1 MLRKKENKTK
11 TTQLPFLQLCLFLYK
26 ENPTLGVGFRKAF
39 SEVLKNASLGVK
51 INFGSPTK
59 FKHQGGT
66 VYVFR
71 LK

>member
-1 MLRKKENKTK
+1 MQEK
-11 TTQLPFLQLCLFLYK
+11 FFCIK

-39 SEVLKNASLGVK
+39 SEVLKNAPLGVK

-66 VYVFR
+66 IYVFR